1 MNATTPNNTRNCPVC
16 QSSQHAVPYAE
27 RKIDESRLSSFSFAS
42 RKLPEYMHHT
52 LKLCRNCD
60 LLFAIPDPSLNLHA
74 AYESA
79 AYDSNT
85 EAVFAAATYRR
96 ILQPVLNKIPHKTR
110 LLDIGAGDGAFLNEM
125 LSVGFTELIGLEP
138 SSAPVHAAHP
148 NVRNCLRM
156 EMFREGLFEPN
167 SFSLITCFQTIE
179 HVPDPLALC
188 IEAQKL
194 LKPGGLLAI
203 IAHNR
208 NGLLNRILGHKSPI
222 FDIEHL
228 QLFSPP
234 SLHKLLEKAGFQNIS
249 ARPFRNTYPLA
260 YWARL
265 FPFPAPIK
273 PTILRLIQ
281 TTIGP
286 LPLPLPVGNLLCT
299 ATKPPSPLV
308 GRSCSFQTQSFAVF

>member
-1 MNATTPNNTRNCPVC
+1 MNALVQNNSRNCPIC
-16 QSSQHAVPYAE
+16 GASHNAVPYAD
-27 RKIDESRLSSFSFAS
+27 RRIDESKLSSFSFAS

-60 LLFAIPDPSLNLHA
+60 LLFAIPDATLNLHA

-96 ILQPVLNKIPHKTR
+96 ILQPVLDRIPHKTR
-110 LLDIGAGDGAFLNEM
+110 LLDIGAGDGAFLREM
-125 LSVGFTELIGLEP
+125 LSAGFTELIGLEP
-138 SSAPVHAAHP
+138 SSAPIHAAHP
-148 NVRNCLRM
+148 SIRSCLRM

-188 IEAQKL
+188 IEAEKL
-194 LKPGGLLAI
+194 LKPGGFLAI

-208 NGLLNRILGHKSPI
+208 QGLLNRILGKKSPI

-228 QLFSPP
+228 QLFSPN
-234 SLHKLLEKAGFQNIS
+234 SLHKLLEKSGFRNIS
-249 ARPFRNTYPLA
+249 TRPFRNTYPLA

-265 FPFPAPIK
+265 FPFPTPVK
-273 PTILRLIQ
+273 E
-281 TTIGP
+281 P
-286 LPLPLPVGNLLCT
+286 LLKVVRATLGNTPVSLPVGNLLCI
-299 ATKPPSPLV
+299 ASRAPLDSPHPGTSASEPV
-308 GRSCSFQTQSFAVF
+308 